1 MSVLATD
8 RPVIGALRPFVGRP
22 GTAER
27 AFMVLAF
34 MVLIAARLPN
44 VALHG
49 RVWAEEGTFF
59 LRNAALLPWTQALFH
74 PVGGYLNLVANVAGL
89 VGIHLV
95 PLEQVRF
102 VGVATGLLFQTL
114 PAVLIVFSGVY
125 WLQSRISLVAALLL
139 LATVPIAE
147 EVWLNSLHPQFH
159 LTLCAALILAMPPAR
174 SWIRWFH
181 GLLILLGALCGPTT
195 WFLLPL
201 FLARAVIDGSGPRAV
216 QATILGVG
224 ILIQVLFFYQS
235 AGVNGAS
242 VSLSGV
248 SAMLLSKN
256 VLIPWLDYR
265 SAGAMTDG
273 LAKLVAAGTVPVG
286 LVLGEVAVNG
296 LVGGL
301 LWRRD
306 RDAAFWMFAAALF
319 VAIPSYAAAR
329 GGSLNSVRLGI
340 SNRYAFVPQV
350 LLALVVLW
358 GAAVGKDWIAI
369 FARAGVVWL
378 LVIGTVEFRDD
389 PVHKYFDRGP
399 SWVEQVAAWR
409 KDHTHLLRIWPSG
422 WTVDLNVPAL
432 KDR

>member
-8 RPVIGALRPFVGRP
+8 RPVIRAVRPFVGQP

-102 VGVATGLLFQTL
+102 VGIVTGLLFQTL
-114 PAVLIVFSGVY
+114 PAVLIVSSGLY
-125 WLQSRISLVAALLL
+125 WLRSRVSLVAALLL
-139 LATVPIAE
+139 LGTVPIAE

-174 SWIRWFH
+174 GWIRWFH

-195 WFLLPL
+195 WFLFPL
-201 FLARAVIDGSGPRAV
+201 FVARGVIDRSGPRVV
-216 QATILGVG
+216 QATFLGVG

-242 VSLSGV
+242 ASLSGV

-256 VLIPWLDYR
+256 VLTSWLDYR
-265 SAGAMTDG
+265 SAGAMADG
-273 LAKLVAAGTVPVG
+273 LARLTATGTVPVG
-286 LVLGEVAVNG
+286 VVLGEATVIG
-296 LVGGL
+296 LVGVF
-301 LWRRD
+301 LWQCGG
-306 RDAAFWMFAAALF
+306 DAAFWMFAAALII
-319 VAIPSYAAAR
+319 ALPSYAAAR
-329 GGSLNSVRLGI
+329 GGSLNMVRIGDAD
-340 SNRYAFVPQV
+340 RYAFVPQV

-358 GAAVGKDWIAI
+358 GAVVAKDWIAI
-369 FARAGVVWL
+369 FARAGFVWL